1 MSNFID
7 TSTMSESRQK
17 KSLNFIKKKKEA
29 ERIDLENSQMLTR
42 LQSLKAS
49 AHLDVQKMRK

>member
-1 MSNFID
+1 MSNYID

-29 ERIDLENSQMLTR
+29 ERIDLENS
-42 LQSLKAS
+42 
-49 AHLDVQKMRK
+49 